1 MTAGGGFAYVGAM
14 HDSFPQALEL
24 SKMGYNAFALIYRP
38 DDPYRDL
45 AQAITYI
52 YDHAAEL
59 EVDPGNY
66 SLWGGSAGARMAA
79 TLGNAENLRTLTART
94 DIPQAAN
101 DQIRLFDMKA
111 VYRVSKCIC
120 IRCTHIRLCW
130 DKRQHCQ
137 CKNDAKSSGRFA
149 KTWNSHRIPCL

>member
-94 DIPQAAN
+94 DIPQAA
-101 DQIRLFDMKA
+101 A
-111 VYRVSKCIC
+111 VITQYTGFNLLNNCS
-120 IRCTHIRLCW
+120 
-130 DKRQHCQ
+130 
-137 CKNDAKSSGRFA
+137 
-149 KTWNSHRIPCL
+149 